1 MLFKHAEIFTL
12 QGFVRGAFTV
22 EDGRFGEILPQS
34 PDMPGT
40 DLGGAR
46 VIPGLIDIHNH
57 GNSGADF
64 SDGDPDGIRTMAR
77 YLAKNGVTSFAP
89 ASMTLPYDV
98 LARAFRA
105 AADYNRAAHPGCAR
119 LMGIQME
126 GPFFSEKKKG
136 AQNGAYL
143 REPDFAAFKRL
154 YDASEGLLRI
164 VDVAAE
170 LPGAVEFAEKASKL
184 CTVSIA
190 HTGCTYEEASAVFDA
205 GASHL
210 THLYNA
216 MPGIHHRKPG
226 PIGAGSEREN
236 VVAELICDGQHIH
249 PSAVRMAFK
258 LFPGRICLVSDALR
272 CCGMPDGPYTLG
284 GQDVFLHGG
293 IAKLADGTLAG
304 SATNLYDCMR
314 KAVEFGI
321 PKEQAILSATLIPAR
336 ELGCEAEIGSI
347 AVGKRADFAVCDSLL
362 CRKAV
367 YVGGC
372 KIVKESSILKMNGD
386 PNGGS
391 HFCCKC

>member
-1 MLFKHAEIFTL
+1 MLFKHAEIFTP
-12 QGFVRGAFTV
+12 QGFVCGAFTV

-46 VIPGLIDIHNH
+46 VITGLIDINNH

-164 VDVAAE
+164 ADVAAE
-170 LPGAVEFAEKASKL
+170 LPGAVKFAEKASKL

-190 HTGCTYEEASAVFDA
+190 HTDCTYEEASAVFDA

-216 MPGIHHRKPG
+216 MPGIHHRKLG

-249 PSAVRMAFK
+249 PSAVRMA
-258 LFPGRICLVSDALR
+258 L
-272 CCGMPDGPYTLG
+272 
-284 GQDVFLHGG
+284 
-293 IAKLADGTLAG
+293 
-304 SATNLYDCMR
+304 
-314 KAVEFGI
+314 
-321 PKEQAILSATLIPAR
+321 
-336 ELGCEAEIGSI
+336 
-347 AVGKRADFAVCDSLL
+347 
-362 CRKAV
+362 
-367 YVGGC
+367 
-372 KIVKESSILKMNGD
+372 
-386 PNGGS
+386 
-391 HFCCKC
+391 

>member
-1 MLFKHAEIFTL
+1 MLFKNANIFVGGKFRHGSFRAEN
-12 QGFVRGAFTV
+12 
-22 EDGRFGEILPQS
+22 GRFTEILTTVPAE
-34 PDMPGT
+34 GGI
-40 DLGGAR
+40 DLNDQY
-46 VIPGLIDIHNH
+46 VIPGLVDVHNH

-64 SDGDPDGIRTMAR
+64 SDGDYDGLVKMAR
-77 YLAKNGVTSFAP
+77 YLAQNGVTSFAP

-98 LARAFRA
+98 LETAYKTAVRLR
-105 AADYNRAAHPGCAR
+105 NEQPEGCAR

-164 VDVAAE
+164 ADLAAE

-190 HTGCTYEEASAVFDA
+190 HTDCTYEEAGAAFDA

-226 PIGAGSEREN
+226 PIGAASEREN
-236 VVAELICDGQHIH
+236 VIAELICDGQHIH

-258 LFPGRICLVSDALR
+258 LFPGRICLISDALR
-272 CCGMPDGPYTLG
+272 CCGMPDGQYTLG
-284 GQDVFLHGG
+284 GQDVFLYGDV
-293 IAKLADGTLAG
+293 AKLADGTLAG

-321 PKEQAILSATLIPAR
+321 TKEQAILSATLIPAR
-336 ELGCEAEIGSI
+336 ELGREKEIGSI
-347 AVGKRADFAVCDSLL
+347 AVGKRADFVVCDKGLNRVNVWQDGIQL
-362 CRKAV
+362 YR
-367 YVGGC
+367 VGVC
-372 KIVKESSILKMNGD
+372 L
-386 PNGGS
+386 
-391 HFCCKC
+391 